1 MSSENDAKAKALEKK
16 LAEDDAENEVAG
28 KVFDPKLLFE
38 RANTLKTVDDP
49 VLGKLQYGELTL
61 EDSFELTG
69 LTSKDRVLKVAYL
82 MLRKAYPEVTEEMVW
97 KIPLKEGDALLDIVL
112 QQPIFL
118 SVKASCSKS
127 GSKTTKKHKK

>member
-49 VLGKLQYGELTL
+49 VLGKLQYGELTF
-61 EDSFELTG
+61 EDSFTFGPIADPNERTLTI
-69 LTSKDRVLKVAYL
+69 AYL
-82 MLRKAYPEVTEEMVW
+82 MLKKAYPDITLDMVRRM
-97 KIPLKEGDALLDIVL
+97 PLAETNAFMAIVSA
-112 QQPIFL
+112 QPCFL
-118 SVKASCSKS
+118 PQTSQRGSAITVKRRK
-127 GSKTTKKHKK
+127 